1 MSDQVKASVFI
12 SYASERAGLAADIA
26 AALAVEGHEV
36 FYDRESLTPGEPFGK
51 RIRDEIARSD
61 VFVILV
67 TSEIFKEQSYVLSEL
82 KFAKQE
88 LRKGNERIL
97 PVIILPVNYRK
108 LDPYLRRLTALY
120 PEGNV
125 AAEVAA
131 GVNELVRG
139 SSGVNALP
147 LRPEVAAKQLEAYG
161 ILWCLTGI
169 LPKWGRQETPTYSGL
184 QKFGQDLREW
194 YFAGTGGL
202 FFTRASY
209 SRYAELQNALE
220 TFDSDDPAI
229 EITTDDYE
237 TIRRLCSS
245 LRRQLADDLSTRR

>member
-1 MSDQVKASVFI
+1 MNDQAKASVFI
-12 SYASERAGLAADIA
+12 SYASERADLAADIA

-36 FYDRESLTPGEPFGK
+36 FYDRESLTPAEPFGK
-51 RIRDEIARSD
+51 RIRDAIARSN

-67 TSEIFKEQSYVLSEL
+67 TSEIFKDQSYVLSEL

-88 LRKGNERIL
+88 LRKRNQQIL
-97 PVIILPVNYRK
+97 PVVILPVDYRK

-120 PEGNV
+120 PEGNA

-131 GVNELVRG
+131 RVNELVRG
-139 SSGVNALP
+139 SSDVSALT
-147 LRPEVAAKQLEAYG
+147 LLPEVAEKQLEAYG
-161 ILWCLTGI
+161 ILWRLTGI
-169 LPKWGRQETPTYSGL
+169 LPKWGREETPTYSGL
-184 QKFGQDLREW
+184 QKFGRDLREW
-194 YFAGTGGL
+194 YFAGAGGL

-220 TFDSDDPAI
+220 TLDSDDPAT

-237 TIRRLCSS
+237 AIRRLCSS
-245 LRRQLADDLSTRR
+245 LRQQLADDLGTRR